1 MTGVLFFQGL
11 FAQKNT
17 VIPVETSQNALV
29 LQTDKDNRP
38 AIIYFGKKMNP
49 GNDYGTIP
57 LQYRQVEDNAGI
69 YNSAYTPSGSWNLVE
84 PAIRVTHSDGN
95 TSLDLIY
102 VSHKTARQDDNVS
115 LQPYTL
121 RTRLTR

>member
-1 MTGVLFFQGL
+1 MQLLKFNQCFNAQKNKCIFLLAALFLFPGL

-29 LQTDKDNRP
+29 LQTDKTNHP
-38 AIIYFGKKMNP
+38 GIIYFGKKNER

-84 PAIRVTHSDGN
+84 PAIRITHGDGKYF
-95 TSLDLIY
+95 T
-102 VSHKTARQDDNVS
+102 
-115 LQPYTL
+115 
-121 RTRLTR
+121 